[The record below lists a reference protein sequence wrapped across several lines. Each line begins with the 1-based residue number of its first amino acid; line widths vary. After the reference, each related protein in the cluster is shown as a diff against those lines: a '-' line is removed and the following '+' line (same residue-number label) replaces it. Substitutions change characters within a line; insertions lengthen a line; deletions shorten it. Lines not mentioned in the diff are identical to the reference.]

1 MISLQHS
8 LSALQTRIQRAELAA
23 KRPLGSV
30 QLIAVSKMQ
39 PVTAIIQAYY
49 LGQRHFGESYV
60 QEALSKQRALSA
72 FDISWHFIGPLQSN
86 KTKVIAQ
93 HFAWVHSVDRVKIAE
108 RLSAQRPA
116 HLPPLQVCLQVNI
129 SGESSKS
136 GIMLHELP
144 ALVAA
149 VEGLPGLCLRGV
161 MAVPEPEPDVLK
173 QRLPFKRLYDAV
185 QQLHHPGLDTFSM
198 GMSDDLEAAI
208 AEGATLVRV
217 GSALFGARHSS

>member
-1 MISLQHS
+1 MFSIQDS
-8 LSALQTRIQRAELAA
+8 LSVIQARIQQAELAA
-23 KRPLGSV
+23 NRREGSV
-30 QLIAVSKMQ
+30 RLIAVSKMQ
-39 PVTAIIQAYY
+39 PVSSIIQAYQ

-60 QEALSKQRALSA
+60 QEALRKQFALSA
-72 FDISWHFIGPLQSN
+72 FDIVWHFIGPIQSN

-93 HFAWVHSVDRVKIAE
+93 HFAWVHSVDRVKTAE

-116 HLPPLQVCLQVNI
+116 NLSPLQVCLQVNI

-136 GIMLHELP
+136 GIMSHELP

-185 QQLHHPGLDTFSM
+185 QQLHHPAMDTFSM

-217 GSALFGARHSS
+217 GSALFGTRHSS